1 MIDLT
6 GIIAI
11 SGQAGLYKVVAQ
23 AKNGIIV
30 ESLTDKK
37 RTSISST
44 AKVSSLE
51 DISMFTTGDDKPVSE
66 IMKSIFDK
74 EKGGP
79 AIDAKADDKA
89 VAAYFESVLPEYDKE
104 RVYTSN
110 MRKLFTWYNG
120 LQSTGNLKEKEAEKT
135 EEAAATT
142 TEKKAPAKKAA
153 AKKAVA
159 KDTTKAKTSVG
170 VKKTA
175 GVRKTGSA

>member
-11 SGQAGLYKVVAQ
+11 SGQSGLYKVVAQ
-23 AKNGIIV
+23 SKNGIIV

-51 DISMFTTGDDKPVSE
+51 DISMFTTGEDKPVSE

-79 AIDAKADDKA
+79 AIDAKADDKT
-89 VAAYFESVLPEYDKE
+89 VIAYFEAVLPDYDKE

-120 LQSTGNLKEKEAEKT
+120 LQTTGNLKEKEAEKT
-135 EEAAATT
+135 EEAS
-142 TEKKAPAKKAA
+142 TEKKVKAPAEKKAA
-153 AKKAVA
+153 TKKAA
-159 KDTTKAKTSVG
+159 TKDMPKAKTSTG
-170 VKKTA
+170 VKKTT
-175 GVRKTGSA
+175 GVRKTGTA